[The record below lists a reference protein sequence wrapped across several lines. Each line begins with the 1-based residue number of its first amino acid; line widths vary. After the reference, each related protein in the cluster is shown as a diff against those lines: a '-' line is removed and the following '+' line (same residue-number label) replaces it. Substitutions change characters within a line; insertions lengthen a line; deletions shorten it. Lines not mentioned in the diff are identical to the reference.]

1 MISVAIDGPAGAGK
15 STIARKLAAKIG
27 AIYID
32 SGSMYRALT
41 YKALC
46 NQVSLDDEDALVSLL
61 KNSQIVLEQNLEG
74 QQIFLDGKNVTEEIR
89 SPVISQH
96 VSAVARHPKVREI
109 MVQLQREYAKENS
122 VVMDG
127 RDIGTVVLPHADV
140 KIFLTA
146 SVEERAERRYKELL
160 HKGYQP
166 IISEILSDIKERD
179 RLDIERETSPL
190 KKAEDAIEI
199 DATHLT
205 IDQVV
210 EKVYQLCSKDNH

>member
-1 MISVAIDGPAGAGK
+1 
-15 STIARKLAAKIG
+15 
-27 AIYID
+27 
-32 SGSMYRALT
+32 
-41 YKALC
+41 
-46 NQVSLDDEDALVSLL
+46 
-61 KNSQIVLEQNLEG
+61 
-74 QQIFLDGKNVTEEIR
+74 
-89 SPVISQH
+89 
-96 VSAVARHPKVREI
+96 
-109 MVQLQREYAKENS
+109 
-122 VVMDG
+122 
-127 RDIGTVVLPHADV
+127 
-140 KIFLTA
+140 
-146 SVEERAERRYKELL
+146 VEERAERRYKELL